1 MSTPVSTYKIF
12 LVDDD
17 ETFLM
22 ILRRH
27 LELKKKFEIYSFN
40 SGESCLEQL
49 HVSPDIIVLDYNLN
63 RSGSLMNGSEVLEE
77 VLKLPIRPKIIML
90 SGQEDGQLVLELIK
104 KGIRDYI
111 VKSPDSLHELDE
123 ILAAYIAE

>member
-1 MSTPVSTYKIF
+1 MVTPVATHKLF

-17 ETFLM
+17 EVFLM

-27 LELKKKFEIYSFN
+27 LELKKRFEIYSFN

-49 HVSPDIIVLDYNLN
+49 QLKPDIIILDYNLN
-63 RSGSLMNGSEVLEE
+63 RSGSLMNGKQVLEE
-77 VLKLPIRPKIIML
+77 VFKLPERPKIIML

-111 VKSPDSLHELDE
+111 VKSPDSLNELDE
-123 ILAAYIAE
+123 ILSAYIA

>member
-1 MSTPVSTYKIF
+1 MVTPVTTHKLF

-17 ETFLM
+17 EVFLM

-27 LELKKKFEIYSFN
+27 LELKKRFEIYSFN

-49 HVSPDIIVLDYNLN
+49 QLKPDIIILDYNLN
-63 RSGSLMNGSEVLEE
+63 RSGSLMNGKQVLEE
-77 VLKLPIRPKIIML
+77 VFKLPERPKIIML

-111 VKSPDSLHELDE
+111 VKSPDSLNELDE
-123 ILAAYIAE
+123 ILSAYIA